1 MMQLLG
7 NRKTS
12 EKELKAIRELLQKF
26 DKNK

>member
-1 MMQLLG
+1 LLG